1 MKSVEAIRAELDDR
15 YGDIFSF
22 ALRVVVENRSHAD
35 RWRDKENK
43 TGVVLY
49 HFAKAVNLLDVT
61 HRLCHDG
68 FAREAIAT
76 SRSLFNLFINLRWLT
91 KPGETSQRLDRF
103 TNYEGTSKANNA
115 MTLIKWDKN
124 ITKEQKRQQSA
135 LVREIR
141 PIVKELGINEGKNG
155 MYPNWHP
162 RIQDMAKDV
171 DLLRDYHL
179 TYKRLSQTEHTD
191 PESVREY
198 LKDDD
203 GGALMHGDVGPS
215 TEYAPLVMI
224 DSIRYFLNVKRD
236 AAPLLGFEENQEE
249 LEEFGRLQQKYA
261 DSLANC

>member
-1 MKSVEAIRAELDDR
+1 MRYVEAVQAELDDR
-15 YGDIFSF
+15 YGDLFSF
-22 ALRVVVENRSHAD
+22 ASRVVMENRIHAD
-35 RWRDKENK
+35 RWRDKEIK
-43 TGVVLY
+43 TSVVLY
-49 HFAKAVNLLDVT
+49 HFAKVVNLLDAT
-61 HRLCHDG
+61 RRLCYDG
-68 FAREAIAT
+68 FAREAITT

-91 KPGETSQRLDRF
+91 KPEVSSQRLERF
-103 TNYEGTSKANNA
+103 INHEATSRANNA
-115 MTLIKWDKN
+115 ETLIKWDKN
-124 ITKEQKRQQSA
+124 ITEEQKRQQCA
-135 LVREIR
+135 LIREIS
-141 PIVKELGINEGKNG
+141 PIAKELGINEGRNG

-171 DLLRDYHL
+171 GLLRDYHL

-236 AAPLLGFEENQEE
+236 AAPLLGFEESQEE
-249 LEEFGRLQQKYA
+249 LAELGRLGRKYA
-261 DSLANC
+261 DSLASC